1 MTAARTLLLVEDEAP
16 LRANLQRFLT
26 AEGFAVITAVDG
38 AEGIRLA
45 RELQPDLVICDVLM
59 PQVDGYR
66 VLAELRANPQTARLP
81 LIFISASADRDDRL
95 RGIEHGANDYVTKPF
110 KLEQLLDAVRKW
122 LPA

>member
-26 AEGFAVITAVDG
+26 AEGYAVITAADG
-38 AEGIRLA
+38 AEGLRLA
-45 RELQPDLVICDVLM
+45 REMRPDLVICDIVM
-59 PQVDGYR
+59 PQVDGYH
-66 VLAELRANPQTARLP
+66 VLAALRADPQTARLP

-95 RGIEHGANDYVTKPF
+95 RGLARGANDYVTKPF
-110 KLEQLLDAVRKW
+110 KLEQLHDAIRKW